1 MPEPIS
7 TLTIPSAREALELL
21 APALAPGD
29 DRMVTIVGRCT
40 VEYDG
45 RASSSLGLGDRLVIL
60 KPDGSLLV
68 HTDEQRT
75 PVNWQPPGCTHDATL
90 EANKGGHEST
100 EHHRLRVHSTRR
112 TPTETVDIRFTDI
125 FQVSVLEL
133 TDESELQLE
142 GSEEDLRQ
150 RILAD
155 PETLE
160 EGFTPLATER
170 ETPAGA
176 VDIYGKDAEGTP
188 TVVELKRRRVGP
200 DAVSQL
206 KRYVDALDRDLPIGT
221 AVRGILVAPSL
232 TDRAER
238 LAAEE
243 GLEYVSLAPGDGTDR
258 HPTTLTDFRTDD
270 SGP

>member
-1 MPEPIS
+1 MSEPIS
-7 TLTIPSAREALELL
+7 TLTMPSAREALELL
-21 APALAPGD
+21 ASALDPGD

-40 VEYDG
+40 VKYDG

-75 PVNWQPPGCTHDATL
+75 PVNWQPPGCTHDASLRTI
-90 EANKGGHEST
+90 ENEQHTA
-100 EHHRLRVHSTRR
+100 EHHLHVHSVRR
-112 TPTETVDIRFTDI
+112 TPAETIDIRFTEVM
-125 FQVSVLEL
+125 QVSVFEL
-133 TDESELQLE
+133 IDESELRLE
-142 GSEEDLRQ
+142 GTEEDLRQ
-150 RILAD
+150 QILAD

-206 KRYVDALDRDLPIGT
+206 KRYVTALERDLPVGT
-221 AVRGILVAPSL
+221 TVRGLLVTPSL
-232 TDRAER
+232 TDRAQR
-238 LAAEE
+238 LLAEE
-243 GLEYVSLAPGDGTDR
+243 GLEYISLAPETNATTESS
-258 HPTTLTDFRTDD
+258 PTSLTDFEPN
-270 SGP
+270 SQ